1 MVITHNVVYNS
12 ADGHVSC
19 STLAEETSCSVV
31 LGLYPSSESDVEKLY
46 SGLDPA
52 RAAYID
58 FVADLALALCNEDA
72 TTEIKEHAGSKE
84 EEVHR
89 KLAKRLALIILAN
102 PHNISTDN
110 GQAVG
115 MGLYPR

>member
-1 MVITHNVVYNS
+1 M
-12 ADGHVSC
+12 
-19 STLAEETSCSVV
+19 

-58 FVADLALALCNEDA
+58 FVADLALALCKEDA
-72 TTEIKEHAGSKE
+72 TKEIKEHTGSKEE

-89 KLAKRLALIILAN
+89 KFAKRLALIILAN